1 LHWYPLASDEGRVGR
16 KNTKQTAL
24 DLVRGRL
31 GIDLWIAKMSA
42 FAKMASMIFVVVTEN
57 LMLDGNGE
65 PERGERYLGLWS

>member
-1 LHWYPLASDEGRVGR
+1 M
-16 KNTKQTAL
+16 
-24 DLVRGRL
+24 
-31 GIDLWIAKMSA
+31 DLWIAKMSA